1 MGELNRISIDVTEPG
16 NVDRTAW
23 PITQGVPFADGELAV
38 DAPVRLVDED
48 GRALCPYILRMEMF
62 AGRPEIRF
70 SHTFVFD
77 GDPERIEVNRL
88 GVEIDLDLGEAEQ
101 MSFGGTEGATGDAQD
116 VRIGPAGGMT
126 PQLLYDAVKL
136 FGDDN
141 PIYQEAL
148 IAIADR
154 YVYHVND
161 MYEVLDVDGHEQL
174 DPYFNAAIVAYA
186 YERTSRLDYA
196 ADCRYYIREHF
207 PERAQVMSFTYV
219 CWGSIIPPCWRRCGT
234 QSRSTGRQHFMWG
247 RPSGSSGCVG
257 GRPRSRSLRPR
268 PVPSVATSVVSPDT
282 KAEPS

>member
-16 NVDRTAW
+16 NVDRTAG

-126 PQLLYDAVKL
+126 PQLLHDVVKL

-196 ADCRYYIREHF
+196 AYCRYYIREHF

-219 CWGSIIPPCWRRCGT
+219 CWGSIIPPMLAAVRHAE
-234 QSRSTGRQHFMWG
+234 QVH
-247 RPSGSSGCVG
+247 GSSALHVG
-257 GRPRSRSLRPR
+257 EAEWIEWVRRRSPEVTVAAATTRPERRNIGRITGYES
-268 PVPSVATSVVSPDT
+268 
-282 KAEPS
+282 